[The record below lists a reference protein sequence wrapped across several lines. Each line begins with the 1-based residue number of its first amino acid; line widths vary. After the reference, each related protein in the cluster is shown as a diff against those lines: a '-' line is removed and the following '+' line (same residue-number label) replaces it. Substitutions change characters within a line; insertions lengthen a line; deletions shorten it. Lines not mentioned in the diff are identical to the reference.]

1 MRVPTTTHEYKDKD
15 MSRRLAIVAWW
26 CVFNGVAGVQFRTK

>member
-1 MRVPTTTHEYKDKD
+1 MRVPTTTQEYKDKD
-15 MSRRLAIVAWW
+15 MSRLAIVAWW